1 MTARQTL
8 LANAT
13 FTAASAIVLIAAR
26 DVLYPLFA
34 LNSPTLLTSIGIV
47 LVLYA
52 ATLGIEAR
60 REPPPRYVLMTAA
73 LLDAG
78 WVIASGIVLL
88 VAWPALSPAGRLL
101 IIGAALIV
109 ELFAFLQFRASRT
122 LGTAAD
128 VV

>member
-47 LVLYA
+47 LLLYA
-52 ATLGIEAR
+52 ATLVLEAR
-60 REPPPRYVLMTAA
+60 RVPPQRYALIAAA

-78 WVIASGIVLL
+78 WVVGSVIVLL
-88 VAWPALSPAGRLL
+88 VAWPALAPSGRLL
-101 IIGAALIV
+101 IIAAALIV

-122 LGTAAD
+122 LGAAGEA
-128 VV
+128 V